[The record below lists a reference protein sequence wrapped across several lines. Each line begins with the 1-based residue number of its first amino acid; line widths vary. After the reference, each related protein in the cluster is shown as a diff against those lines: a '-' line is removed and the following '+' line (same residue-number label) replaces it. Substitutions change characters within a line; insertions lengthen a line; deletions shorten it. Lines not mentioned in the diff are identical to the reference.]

1 MSASTIAIDMPPGE
15 HTPVWFA
22 PLALALGI
30 TCWIGVGVE
39 LTRAAP
45 SANDTVSPPQAAASS
60 APKPDAAPR
69 EDPASQQPRAT
80 AVPEGAAIAP
90 TQVGTTS
97 TCAPVTG
104 FAFAQGGAS
113 PGSTDDGIDAVTRF
127 ARRHPEQTLTVEG
140 YASAEG
146 SPEVN
151 LRLSH
156 ERAQVIAKQL
166 EKRGLASERVLVQ
179 AYGEYRPSLQGRGS
193 DEDRRVIV
201 RFPGLPECPQETP
214 P

>member
-15 HTPVWFA
+15 HTPVWFV

-30 TCWIGVGVE
+30 TCWIGVGIE
-39 LTRAAP
+39 LTRATP
-45 SANDTVSPPQAAASS
+45 SATDAPAPPQVAASTAS
-60 APKPDAAPR
+60 TPDAPPR
-69 EDPASQQPRAT
+69 QEHARQQGRPT
-80 AVPEGAAIAP
+80 AVTDGSALASA
-90 TQVGTTS
+90 QASDTT

-113 PGSTDDGIDAVTRF
+113 PGSTDDGVDAVTRF
-127 ARRHPEQTLTVEG
+127 ARRHPEQTVAVEG

-156 ERAQVIAKQL
+156 ERAQVIAELL
-166 EKRGLASERVLVQ
+166 EKHGLAGERVLVQ
-179 AYGEYRPSLQGRGS
+179 AYGEYRPSLEGRGS

-201 RFPGLPECPQETP
+201 RFPGLPECLQETP

>member
-15 HTPVWFA
+15 HTPVWFV

-30 TCWIGVGVE
+30 TCWIGVGLE
-39 LTRAAP
+39 LTRATP
-45 SANDTVSPPQAAASS
+45 SATDTLAPPQIAAST
-60 APKPDAAPR
+60 APTSEAAPR
-69 EDPASQQPRAT
+69 EDVAPQQPRPTAASEGT
-80 AVPEGAAIAP
+80 AVASA
-90 TQVGTTS
+90 QVGATS

-113 PGSTDDGIDAVTRF
+113 PGSTDDGVDAVTRF
-127 ARRHPEQTLTVEG
+127 ARRHPEQTVTVEG

-156 ERAQVIAKQL
+156 ERAQVIARQL
-166 EKRGLASERVLVQ
+166 EKHGLASERVLVQ